1 VRTKPSLASQA
12 ETAALGNPA
21 GALSL
26 AKAPRWSTV
35 PLWMI
40 LMLSLFLRNALTH
53 R

>member
-26 AKAPRWSTV
+26 AKAHRWSIISE
-35 PLWMI
+35 WMI
-40 LMLSLFLRNALTH
+40 LMLSLFMRNALTH